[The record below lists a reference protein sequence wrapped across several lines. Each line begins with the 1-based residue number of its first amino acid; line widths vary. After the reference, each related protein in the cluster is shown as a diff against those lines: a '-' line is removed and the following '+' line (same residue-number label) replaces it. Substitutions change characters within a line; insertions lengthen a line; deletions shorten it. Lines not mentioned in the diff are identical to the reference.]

1 MAMASLTIYPVTTTV
16 FITHFLRNCQRLER
30 RLRGAFHRGLSVC
43 ACLIAL
49 CVVLPAAHAESPVS
63 LQAFKMER
71 QDGAVYVSG
80 DWQFDIPSPV
90 EDALL
95 KGITLYFVTEVAIRQ
110 ERWYFYSQR
119 VASVERHV
127 RVFYQPLTRRWR
139 VSVSPKP
146 FNSSG
151 LGMSLGQSYDT
162 AEEAMNAVRRI
173 TPWRIASLADVNL
186 DAKPSI
192 SISFKL
198 DLTQLPRPLQI
209 GAANHSEWD
218 FSFNKTQRLELAP

>member
-1 MAMASLTIYPVTTTV
+1 
-16 FITHFLRNCQRLER
+16 
-30 RLRGAFHRGLSVC
+30 
-43 ACLIAL
+43 
-49 CVVLPAAHAESPVS
+49 
-63 LQAFKMER
+63 
-71 QDGAVYVSG
+71 
-80 DWQFDIPSPV
+80 V

-139 VSVSPKP
+139 VNVSPKP